1 MSLLI
6 DIYGLLHQRYGDQ
19 SWWPGNS
26 QIDVVVGAILTQAVS
41 WRNVELA
48 IRNLEDAKCIDVDSL
63 NDISLD
69 ELSLLIKP
77 SGYHNAKAKTLKA
90 FAEYLVNNHSGSIDV
105 FLRNPA
111 KFVREELLA
120 LPGIGPETSDDIMV
134 YAAGYASFIID
145 AYTIRIFTRIG
156 IRPDSSRADYNA
168 WQKLIHANI
177 PEDVGLFNEYHAL
190 LVQHAK
196 AHCTKTNPKCIDC
209 CLLDICRTGSSS
221 VHKVENE
228 T

>member
-19 SWWPGNS
+19 SWWLGNS

-156 IRPDSSRADYNA
+156 IRPDPSRADYDA
-168 WQKLIHANI
+168 WQKLIHSNI

>member
-6 DIYGLLHQRYGDQ
+6 DIYGLLHQRYGVQ

-105 FLRNPA
+105 FLGNPA

-156 IRPDSSRADYNA
+156 VRPDPSRADYDA

-196 AHCTKTNPKCIDC
+196 THCTKTNPKCIDC

-228 T
+228 R

>member
-1 MSLLI
+1 MALLI

-48 IRNLEDAKCIDVDSL
+48 IRNMEDAKCIDVYSL
-63 NDISLD
+63 TDISLD
-69 ELSLLIKP
+69 ELSLLIKS

-156 IRPDSSRADYNA
+156 IRPDPSRADYDA
-168 WQKLIHANI
+168 WQKLIHSNI

-196 AHCTKTNPKCIDC
+196 THCTKTNPKCIDC

-221 VHKVENE
+221 VHKVES
-228 T
+228 